1 MLLPVGDTTVI
12 DKTLAQLDEDEDIDD
27 VYISTNEAF
36 ASDFANYVDEQG
48 YEKPQLSVED
58 TSDEDEKFGVVGAL
72 AQLIDRE
79 GLEDD
84 LLIIAGDNMVG
95 FDIADFVAFFE
106 EKQSPV
112 LAAYD
117 VGDRERAKSYGLVEL
132 DGEEVVDFQEKP
144 DDPKTTLASIACYAF
159 PADVLPQFD
168 TYLADDQNPDEPGWF
183 LQWLQ
188 SRQSVYAFTFDDVWF
203 DIGEAPAYLDAVDWK
218 LGGEPLVADDATV
231 ENSKLS
237 GSTHVMSGATVT
249 DATVTD
255 SLVFP
260 DAHIEDAALTDT
272 VVDEEATVTGIDLVD
287 SLVGSQSLLTPE

>member
-12 DKTLAQLDEDEDIDD
+12 DKTLAQLDEEDDIDD

>member
-1 MLLPVGDTTVI
+1 MLLPVGDSTVI
-12 DKTLAQLDEDEDIDD
+12 DRTLSQLEDDDDIED

-36 ASDFANYVDEQG
+36 AADFEAYVDEKG

-95 FDIADFVAFFE
+95 FEVEDFVEFFE
-106 EKQSPV
+106 DKQTPV

-132 DGEEVVDFQEKP
+132 DGEQVVNFQEKP
-144 DDPKTTLASIACYAF
+144 EKPNTTLASIACYAF
-159 PADVLPQFD
+159 PADVLPKFD

-188 SRQSVYAFTFDDVWF
+188 DRQSVYAFTFEDVWF
-203 DIGEAPAYLDAVDWK
+203 DIGEAAAYLDAVDWK
-218 LGGEPLVADDATV
+218 LGGEPKIAEDATV

-237 GSTHVMSGATVT
+237 GSVHVMSGATVKNS
-249 DATVTD
+249 TVTD
-255 SLVFP
+255 SVVFP
-260 DAHIEDAALTDT
+260 DTHVEDASLKNT
-272 VVDEEATVTGIDLVD
+272 VFDEKATISGIDLSD
-287 SLVGSQSLLTPE
+287 SLVGSHSQLKSE